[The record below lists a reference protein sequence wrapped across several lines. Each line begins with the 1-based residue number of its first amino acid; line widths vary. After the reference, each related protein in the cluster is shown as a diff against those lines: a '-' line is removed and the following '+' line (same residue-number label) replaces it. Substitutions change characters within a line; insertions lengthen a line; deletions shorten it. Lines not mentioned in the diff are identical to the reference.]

1 MKTNNN
7 PFPELGQALDA
18 LRQSLGIT
26 QREIAAECHIS
37 LTTYQQVLLGKI

>member
-1 MKTNNN
+1 MKTKNYS
-7 PFPELGQALDA
+7 FSELGKAIDA
-18 LRQSLGIT
+18 LRKSLGIT